1 MTSRDQLRL
10 IMSSQQ
16 LSGVYLLPV
25 KYSID
30 AQYFAVI
37 STKQRYI
44 YFFTVISKAV
54 NDYIKIT
61 EANE

>member
-16 LSGVYLLPV
+16 LSGVYLF
-25 KYSID
+25 KHRID

-37 STKQRYI
+37 STKQCYI
-44 YFFTVISKAV
+44 NFFTVISKAV